1 MTFLESMGDESRDQ
15 CALGDQDLSGDPQ
28 FLTLHTQACRPVLD
42 DWEDYWLFGFERGQV
57 V

>member
-1 MTFLESMGDESRDQ
+1 MTFLESMGSRPWDQ
-15 CALGDQDLSGDPQ
+15 RVLGDQDLSGDPQ